1 MTLPPLPEA
10 LQTLRTRPLFT
21 MQVMVAPPYTPGGPA
36 GAETRIGDVPDGRF
50 EGERLS
56 GTVLPGGSDW
66 QTLRSDGSVLLD
78 ARIVLR
84 THDDALIA
92 MSYTGFRHGPAEVM
106 AQLARGETVDPT
118 AYYFRI
124 LPRFSTSAPGYAWLN
139 GVAAVGIGHRL
150 PEGPVYNLF
159 EIL

>member
-21 MQVMVAPPYTPGGPA
+21 LQVAVDPPYTPGGPA
-36 GAETRIGDVPDGRF
+36 GAETRIGDIPGGRF

-66 QTLRSDGSVLLD
+66 QTLRGDGSVLLD

-84 THDDALIA
+84 TADEALIA

-106 AQLARGETVDPT
+106 AQLARGEEVDPA

-124 LPRFSTSAPGYAWLN
+124 LPRFSTSVPAYAWLN
-139 GVAAVGIGHRL
+139 GIAAAGIGHRL
-150 PEGPVYNLF
+150 PSGPVYSVF